1 MLPIRNYISIQ
12 YISVNFFLMKKQ
24 VFVLSVTVIQQTGS
38 RKRVIHKL
46 YLPPRLQTLLCSEK
60 VLLSVFKNYE
70 QLYIF

>member
-1 MLPIRNYISIQ
+1 
-12 YISVNFFLMKKQ
+12 MKKQ

-46 YLPPRLQTLLCSEK
+46 YLPPRLQTLLCSQK